1 MGPVESFNLQG
12 GTAQC
17 MRAGGHP
24 GGTGCYEGDKTGG
37 SNEMQ
42 GNVGGWQTNP
52 HRSPSPSLIGLG
64 WWIAPP

>member
-1 MGPVESFNLQG
+1 MGPAESFNLQG

-24 GGTGCYEGDKTGG
+24 GGTGCDEGDKTGG

-42 GNVGGWQTNP
+42 
-52 HRSPSPSLIGLG
+52 
-64 WWIAPP
+64 

>member
-1 MGPVESFNLQG
+1 MGLAESFDLQG

-24 GGTGCYEGDKTGG
+24 GGTGCDEGEKSGG

-42 GNVGGWQTNP
+42 
-52 HRSPSPSLIGLG
+52 
-64 WWIAPP
+64 